1 MVESKTKLVFI
12 NRLCVEL
19 VQNLSELSNT
29 IKLIIQ
35 KIMRKLRHTLLLITK
50 FSSHEGGDTVNCHVE
65 EIYQIQVIDRV
76 QCIMWRMLLNQNIP
90 CH

>member
-1 MVESKTKLVFI
+1 
-12 NRLCVEL
+12 
-19 VQNLSELSNT
+19 
-29 IKLIIQ
+29 
-35 KIMRKLRHTLLLITK
+35 MRKLRHTSLLITK